1 MLILIQSKS
10 DTVSIKQRRNYNAK
24 HLISST
30 LAQAVILVLV
40 GDIGGIILTELTSLM
55 LPTTV
60 PILMN
65 WPLILGLS
73 SVMIILGI
81 LGALLPV
88 RLILKIDPVEALN

>member
-1 MLILIQSKS
+1 MAHFAVLRAQG
-10 DTVSIKQRRNYNAK
+10 VPAK

-30 LAQAVILVLV
+30 LAQAIILVLV
-40 GDIGGIILTELTSLM
+40 GDIGGIVLTELTSLM
-55 LPTTV
+55 LPTSV

>member
-1 MLILIQSKS
+1 
-10 DTVSIKQRRNYNAK
+10 
-24 HLISST
+24 
-30 LAQAVILVLV
+30 
-40 GDIGGIILTELTSLM
+40 M

-73 SVMIILGI
+73 SVMIVLGI